1 MPVRPELVEGQLLT
15 PTPPGKDGASTSSAQ
30 TDRTDGLG
38 LTLLRKAARPSHATA
53 LLSRSTNLSLA
64 PDKSRLRPSIR
75 SRPRK
80 CPVIASPSSTSVSPG
95 SASAPRRKGGRQN
108 NRGSYPSAAARPTAA
123 PDRGLTK
130 ASTSVPPVTAQASRA
145 RPNPRSA

>member
-80 CPVIASPSSTSVSPG
+80 CPVIASPSSTSVSPR
-95 SASAPRRKGGRQN
+95 SASAPRRKGGRQKN
-108 NRGSYPSAAARPTAA
+108 SGQSPPAAAPPTAA
-123 PDRGLTK
+123 PHRGHTHATAYL
-130 ASTSVPPVTAQASRA
+130 PPPPPHA
-145 RPNPRSA
+145 NPKPT